1 MMMSKNIHKWTD
13 GRYTLMF
20 DEHTFFV
27 WDNENNERMTALNV
41 TKRLN
46 EQQSTI
52 QSLKEDKAIAEDYAN
67 IFEKENVKLRKQID
81 EQQATIQE
89 LERKVKKYA
98 KIGEEQL
105 KQIIELQ
112 EENEQ
117 LKKRNKFLE
126 EFDGRAKAVAN
137 LKEENEKLKER
148 RDYWSKKTK
157 EFIYYFNCLEKA
169 IEKTFDSD
177 DQCFEEI
184 WKHYD
189 EMEKKWEYND
199 SFVGNWTD
207 KPVLLER
214 KMGNINENRDKQ
226 RLLAKQGKGISRRE

>member
-1 MMMSKNIHKWTD
+1 M
-13 GRYTLMF
+13 RYELNF
-20 DEHTFFV
+20 DEDKV
-27 WDNENNERMTALNV
+27 NDVLVVGGA
-41 TKRLN
+41 
-46 EQQSTI
+46 SYD
-52 QSLKEDKAIAEDYAN
+52 LKGCCDIMN
-67 IFEKENVKLRKQID
+67 
-81 EQQATIQE
+81 EQQATINR
-89 LERKVKKYA
+89 LE
-98 KIGEEQL
+98 EEIKLL
-105 KQIIELQ
+105 KPTNVEQYEQIVQLQ

-117 LKKRNKFLE
+117 
-126 EFDGRAKAVAN
+126 
-137 LKEENEKLKER
+137 LKER

-214 KMGNINENRDKQ
+214 KMVNINENRDKQ